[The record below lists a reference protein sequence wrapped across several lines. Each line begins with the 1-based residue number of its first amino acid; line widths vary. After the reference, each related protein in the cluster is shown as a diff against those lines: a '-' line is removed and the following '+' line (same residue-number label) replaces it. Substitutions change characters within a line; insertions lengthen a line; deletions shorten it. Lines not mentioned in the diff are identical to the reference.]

1 MIRRD
6 SGAVLATVT
15 ESETPLS
22 AAVEVPRVTT
32 TVVELRQ
39 ELSGTIRRSSEQRP
53 IFEIIAP
60 DGRALVSLERGE

>member
-1 MIRRD
+1 MVRQD

-15 ESETPLS
+15 EADKPAPPRAETPR
-22 AAVEVPRVTT
+22 ATT